1 MYDVSHIQDQF
12 FFYFSPSLSHKAQS
26 GTAKVM
32 RLEIATHLNQLNHL
46 ANQQQQQVLSCVV
59 PEYHPLQK
67 CWAKT
72 ILLTIYQVHPKDI
85 YIWQNPLFTTHSLGH

>member
-12 FFYFSPSLSHKAQS
+12 LKNFSPSLTHKAES
-26 GTAKVM
+26 GTAKVR
-32 RLEIATHLNQLNHL
+32 RLIIASHLNQLNLNHL
-46 ANQQQQQVLSCVV
+46 AKQQQQVLSCVV
-59 PEYHPLQK
+59 AEYPLQK

-72 ILLTIYQVHPKDI
+72 ILLTIPGSPKGH